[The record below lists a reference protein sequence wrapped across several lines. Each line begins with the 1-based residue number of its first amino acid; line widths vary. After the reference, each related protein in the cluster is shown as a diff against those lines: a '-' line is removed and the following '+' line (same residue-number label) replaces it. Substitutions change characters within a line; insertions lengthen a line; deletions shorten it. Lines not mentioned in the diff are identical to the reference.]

1 MPAINPIAQSGFK
14 NATSYEAHR
23 PSYPPDAVKPFLQH
37 LEVENVLHA
46 HIVDLAAGTGKFT
59 EILARRA
66 EEYEIIAV
74 EPHSGMREVL
84 EKKGLK
90 GVTVMEGT
98 ATEMPAVEAQWADA
112 VVVAQWVPSTKWE
125 QKMKEIT
132 WSFDDRSPRFRHN
145 AWRTPFED
153 QTKDSPLTLQTAD
166 PMFSLPLGED
176 SVKWTVWLTKDAI
189 WERFHTI
196 SHIANLHG
204 DELEETR
211 KKVYDILN
219 NGTDVESNGKGEVAM
234 HGLTVF
240 GWTTA
245 IPGAPLRN
253 GG

>member
-1 MPAINPIAQSGFK
+1 MIMSLNPTRSHVTIVNMPYLPYVAGHIRGSHCKPSPGKPPTTIFLLNPTNMPAINPIAQSGFK

-112 VVVAQWVPSTKWE
+112 VVVAQVG
-125 QKMKEIT
+125 
-132 WSFDDRSPRFRHN
+132 F
-145 AWRTPFED
+145 A
-153 QTKDSPLTLQTAD
+153 
-166 PMFSLPLGED
+166 
-176 SVKWTVWLTKDAI
+176 
-189 WERFHTI
+189 
-196 SHIANLHG
+196 
-204 DELEETR
+204 
-211 KKVYDILN
+211 
-219 NGTDVESNGKGEVAM
+219 
-234 HGLTVF
+234 
-240 GWTTA
+240 
-245 IPGAPLRN
+245 
-253 GG
+253 